1 MITNGTILNQ
11 VFKNGNYGEHQ
22 QKSTLENAVRI
33 YGKLPNPENNIPS
46 NVGIVVG
53 RVQSG
58 KTANV
63 ITLSALALDNGHRL
77 VVLFLSDTNNLLTQN
92 TNRIAKNFENI
103 DNVEVVKKSK
113 DGDFDTILD
122 VPTLESL
129 YEDGGNLVICS
140 LKHAKHIQEITDLI
154 SKTPYKDDYTLIID
168 DEGDDIGLNTA
179 AFNEKFVEDANGNLI
194 EEERTATNGAII
206 GLKKAF
212 SKLGYIS
219 LTATPEAN
227 ILLQDFQQLAPDY
240 CVTMEPNPGYTGLLT
255 FHSET
260 SDRVVEIDDYCDL
273 LEDNGL
279 PESFEEAFAFFVA
292 GCILRKERENG
303 KKFKHSM
310 MVHPC
315 SKIENHEIVYDKVKL
330 YVEKIKYNLEK
341 GNQSAQIFI
350 RQIIDKCKELSISS
364 SVKPDYILATIK
376 KTKLHLVN
384 CAQAGNDLNKAM
396 KLMPYHIVI
405 GGNMLDRGI
414 TIEGLAVSYMIR
426 MAKKGQ
432 ADTLLQRARWF
443 GYKQSYI
450 DLCRVYMPKELKQ
463 QFYNL
468 IEIEES
474 VWQFLYECDY
484 NNLSP
489 KALSPLLQLPQ
500 GMKIAS
506 ENKAK
511 YITTNLI
518 SLTKTQSIIVH
529 DHLKNNDNLEL
540 VNRISWSDKDV
551 ITYSTSQVH
560 RKKTIKVDEFRDFVN
575 AYNFSEED
583 DTMNRGYLL
592 RLLDRLG
599 STEVDIW
606 DMRYETGEKRSTV
619 DYRIKA
625 LLQGYSE
632 GKSVNDP
639 DYYIGDR
646 NLRTDNLSIQMHHV
660 VLKNDIDDQ
669 YKTGD
674 KVVVLAAILPNG
686 YVGGYAAQ
694 KISKNEIKEI
704 LHNYLFF

>member
-11 VFKNGNYGEHQ
+11 VFRNGNYETNQ
-22 QKSTLENAVRI
+22 QKSTLDNAVRI
-33 YGKLPNPENNIPS
+33 YNKLPNPDNSIKS

-92 TNRIAKNFENI
+92 TERFVKNFENI

-113 DGDFDTILD
+113 DGDFDAILD

-129 YEDGGNLVICS
+129 YDDGGNLVICS

-179 AFNEKFVEDANGNLI
+179 AFDEKFVEDSKGNLI

-240 CVTMEPNPGYTGLLT
+240 CVTMEPNPGYTGLLA
-255 FHSET
+255 FHSDS
-260 SDRVVEIDDYCDL
+260 SDRVVEVDDYCDL
-273 LEDNGL
+273 LENNGL
-279 PESFEEAFAFFVA
+279 PESFEEAFTFFIA
-292 GCILRKERENG
+292 GCILRKKREAG

-315 SKIENHEIVYDKVKL
+315 SKIENHEIVFKKVEL
-330 YVEKIKYNLEK
+330 YVNKIRYDLGRN
-341 GNQSAQIFI
+341 NQSAEMFI
-350 RQIIDKCKELSISS
+350 RLVMDKCKELSPNS
-364 SVKPDYILATIK
+364 SVKPKDILSTIK

-463 QFYNL
+463 QFSNI

-474 VWQFLYECDY
+474 VWQFLYDCDH

-489 KALSPLLQLPQ
+489 KSLSPLLQLPQ

-506 ENKAK
+506 DSKAK

-518 SLTKTQSIIVH
+518 SLTKAQSIIVH
-529 DHLKNNDNLEL
+529 DHQKNNDNLNL
-540 VNRISWSDKDV
+540 IKNIIWADNNVV
-551 ITYSTSQVH
+551 AFSTNQKH
-560 RKKTIKVDEFRDFVN
+560 RKKTIKADEFRTFVN
-575 AYNFSEED
+575 AFNFSEED
-583 DTMNRGYLL
+583 DTMNSDYLL
-592 RLLDRLG
+592 KLLDRLEAN
-599 STEVDIW
+599 EVDIW
-606 DMRYETGEKRSTV
+606 DMRYETGEKRSTT

-632 GKSVNDP
+632 GKSPNDP

-646 NLRTDNLSIQMHHV
+646 NLRTNNLSIQIHHV
-660 VLKNDIDDQ
+660 ILKNDIEDQ
-669 YKTGD
+669 YKAGD
-674 KVVVLAAILPNG
+674 KVIVLAAILPNG
-686 YVGGYAAQ
+686 YVGGYAAK
-694 KISKNEIKEI
+694 KISKQEIKDI
-704 LHNYLFF
+704 LHN

>member
-1 MITNGTILNQ
+1 MNTNGTILNQ
-11 VFKNGNYGEHQ
+11 VFKNGNYGENQ
-22 QKSTLENAVRI
+22 QKSTLNNAVRI
-33 YGKLPNPENNIPS
+33 YNKLPNPENGIPS

-92 TNRIAKNFENI
+92 TERFVKNFDNI

-113 DGDFDTILD
+113 DGDFDAVLD

-129 YEDGGNLVICS
+129 YDDGGNLVICS

-154 SKTPYKDDYTLIID
+154 SKTPYKDDYALIID

-240 CVTMEPNPGYTGLLT
+240 CVTMEPNPGYTGLLA
-255 FHSET
+255 FHSES
-260 SDRVVEIDDYCDL
+260 SDRAIEIDDYCDL

-279 PESFEEAFAFFVA
+279 PESFEEAFTFFIA

-341 GNQSAQIFI
+341 GNQSGNMFI
-350 RQIIDKCKELSISS
+350 RLVMDKCKELSQSS
-364 SVKPDYILATIK
+364 SVKPDDILATIK

-463 QFYNL
+463 QFANL

-474 VWQFLYECDY
+474 VWQFLYECDH

-489 KALSPLLQLPQ
+489 KSLSPLLQLPQ

-506 ENKAK
+506 ESKAK

-529 DHLKNNDNLEL
+529 DHLRNISNLEL
-540 VNRISWSDKDV
+540 VNCITWSDKDV
-551 ITYSTSQVH
+551 IAYSASQVH

-583 DTMNRGYLL
+583 DTMNRDYLL

-606 DMRYETGEKRSTV
+606 DMRYETCEKRSTV

-632 GKSVNDP
+632 GKSFNDP

-646 NLRTDNLSIQMHHV
+646 NLRTDNLSIQIHHV
-660 VLKNDIDDQ
+660 ILKNDIDDQ
-669 YKTGD
+669 YKIGD
-674 KVVVLAAILPNG
+674 SIIALAAILPNG

-694 KISKNEIKEI
+694 KISKKGIKDI
-704 LHNYLFF
+704 LNS